1 MASVEELEAISEK
14 VSSLFQGIDLDEVAE
29 VLKIQLAMLIT
40 QGADDLD
47 DARTFLGEINE
58 DVDAML
64 ERFPFGE
71 DDDGEEADDEADA
84 EPGKAAGT
92 A

>member
-1 MASVEELEAISEK
+1 MATVEELEAISEK
-14 VSSLFQGIDLDEVAE
+14 VSSLFQGIDLDDVAE

-40 QGADDLD
+40 QGADDLE
-47 DARTFLGEINE
+47 DARTFLGEIGE
-58 DVDAML
+58 DVAAML

-71 DDDGEEADDEADA
+71 DDGEADEGDD
-84 EPGKAAGT
+84 PGAGTAAGT